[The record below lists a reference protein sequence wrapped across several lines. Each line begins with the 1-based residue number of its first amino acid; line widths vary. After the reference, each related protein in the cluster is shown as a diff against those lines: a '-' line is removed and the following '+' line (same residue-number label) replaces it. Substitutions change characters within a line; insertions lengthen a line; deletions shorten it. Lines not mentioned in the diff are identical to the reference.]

1 MSFFFDQKLLPKI
14 WLFLVVLGV
23 VFFHFFPFVKSWN
36 WPVITPIKPE
46 NGVVQ
51 AITLITPLANNK
63 QEAVKTPALIKA
75 PTPQQ
80 AKTKPKPLPIT
91 VATPENQAPTEP
103 PTPLATNAP
112 QLVAEGPT
120 QALTT
125 DELVKQQL
133 LYEQELKLARQEK
146 LAQMAKSVASE
157 AKLGSETL
165 ISSFETVKIPQAKT
179 LRYKVQAVNVV
190 APGGSATLTWSQP
203 DPASYQLTFEATAA
217 IIYTIRWASQGYL
230 SDLGLQPVQFSEK
243 RFRSSETAA
252 HFDYENQQISFSK
265 KEGKT
270 AMMPGAQDRFSVV
283 LQLASI
289 IGADPERFK
298 AGQNIVIQVANSEL
312 AEAWVF
318 NVVSTESLNIYGKSY
333 ETLRLQRQARK
344 PYDAQLEL
352 WMAKELEYMPIRI
365 KQTPL
370 NGAGFDATWMG
381 Q

>member
-1 MSFFFDQKLLPKI
+1 MSFFFNQKLLPKI
-14 WLFLVVLGV
+14 WLLIVVLGV
-23 VFFHFFPFVKSWN
+23 VFFHFFPFVQSWRLPAVT
-36 WPVITPIKPE
+36 PVKPV

-51 AITLITPLANNK
+51 AITLITPVVNQP
-63 QEAVKTPALIKA
+63 QEVVKTPALVNA
-75 PTPQQ
+75 PTPVQ
-80 AKTKPKPLPIT
+80 AKPKPLPTT
-91 VATPENQAPTEP
+91 VATPENQQPAEPTALV
-103 PTPLATNAP
+103 TDAP
-112 QLVAEGPT
+112 QIVAEGP
-120 QALTT
+120 AKELTT
-125 DELVKQQL
+125 EDLVRQQF

-146 LAQMAKSVASE
+146 LAQMAKTVASE
-157 AKLGSETL
+157 AKLGTETL
-165 ISSFETVKIPQAKT
+165 ISSFETVKIPKPKT

-190 APGGSATLTWSQP
+190 APGGAATLTWSQP

-217 IIYTIRWASQGYL
+217 ILYTIRWASQGYL
-230 SDLGLQPVQFSEK
+230 GELGLQPVQFSEK

-252 HFDYENQQISFSK
+252 HFDYDNQQISFSK

-298 AGQNIVIQVANSEL
+298 TGQNIVIQVANSEI

-318 NVVSTESLNIYGKSY
+318 NVVSTESLNVYGKSY

-370 NGAGFDATWMG
+370 NGAGFDAIWMG